1 MLRNYVLLIVILHL
15 QALELKRRAML
26 PVDDSFVMNVLD
38 PRSHV
43 LGTRYHRFVVIPIL
57 RRDQAEAIQK
67 RGRDH
72 LHWCRIAGPAE
83 VQQTEAVVMDLV
95 TGRLHYTVNGRF
107 DET

>member
-1 MLRNYVLLIVILHL
+1 
-15 QALELKRRAML
+15 ML

-43 LGTRYHRFVVIPIL
+43 LGARHHRFVVIPIF

-67 RGRDH
+67 RRRNR

-83 VQQTEAVVMDLV
+83 VQQTEAVEVDLI
-95 TGRLHYTVNGRF
+95 TGRLHYAVDGRF
-107 DET
+107 NET